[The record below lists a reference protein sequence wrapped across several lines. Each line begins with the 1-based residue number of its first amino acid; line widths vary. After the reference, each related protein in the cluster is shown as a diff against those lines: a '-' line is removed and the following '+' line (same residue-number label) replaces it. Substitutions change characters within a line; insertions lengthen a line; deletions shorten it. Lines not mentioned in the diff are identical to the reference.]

1 MLLKECIEDCVDRTY
16 PFFEDDALASDVLLF
31 MQENEWHCLP
41 VLHKGRAVAVVTL
54 ADFLQLPSTKKKSAI
69 SLKEMQLK
77 EVGSIAP
84 EEHLFDLFER
94 LRTFPYPIIPVSD
107 ESGQYIGVVSD
118 VSVSGKISKIFHLG
132 QEATTIELDLPSHSL
147 KLSEVIASLE
157 KSDATLLSFGSYF
170 VDPEKERIVVAF
182 RVQTHDQFRLVKNME
197 KYGYSIRF
205 SSPLSLS
212 EYEELREKAL
222 EFIRYMDM

>member
-16 PFFEDDALASDVLLF
+16 PFFSDDAVASDALAL
-31 MQENEWHCLP
+31 MQEKEIQCAP
-41 VLHKGRAVAVVTL
+41 VVYEGRVVAVVTL
-54 ADFLQLPSTKKKSAI
+54 ADFLQLPATKKKSGI
-69 SLKEMQLK
+69 LLKELQLK
-77 EVGSIAP
+77 AVGSIDP

-94 LRTFPYPIIPVSD
+94 LRTSPYSILPVSD
-107 ESGQYIGVVSD
+107 EAGLYVGVVAERT
-118 VSVSGKISKIFHLG
+118 VSEKISGIFHLG

-157 KSDATLLSFGSYF
+157 KSDATLLSFGSYYTS
-170 VDPEKERIVVAF
+170 PEKERVVVTF

-205 SSPLSLS
+205 STPLSLT
-212 EYEELREKAL
+212 EYDELREKAL